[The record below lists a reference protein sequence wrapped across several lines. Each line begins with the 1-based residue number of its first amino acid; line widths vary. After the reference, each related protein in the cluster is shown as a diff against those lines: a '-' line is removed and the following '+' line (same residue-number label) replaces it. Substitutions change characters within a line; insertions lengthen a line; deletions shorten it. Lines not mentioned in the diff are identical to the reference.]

1 MTIVLQNGRA
11 VFQQDRRP
19 SVEELAS
26 LYLGERAAG

>member
-1 MTIVLQNGRA
+1 VLQNGRA